1 MLNVHSRR
9 RARNRQSTHARRLQL
24 LPTMRSCRC
33 LALLSR
39 QVPTHLQRD
48 REAQH
53 LQQPAS
59 TPNTGHGYTSPCR
72 DGLVGRC
79 NAPAGRHISAHPL
92 LTRHHQE
99 RVHRQRSRGSR
110 RRTRRRREHVHQG
123 VEPRL
128 PRRPHRH
135 ACVGTLGHRQGPR
148 RGRPGRQASLGR
160 TGEVRRAKRACHSHR
175 CASGYDE
182 SASRPLVGMAKAR
195 LSRRVVVHRVTVGR
209 QALRSRARP
218 SGPHR
223 QVGPCLRYSS

>member
-1 MLNVHSRR
+1 MLNVHRRR
-9 RARNRQSTHARRLQL
+9 RAWNRQSPHTRRLQL
-24 LPTMRSCRC
+24 LPTMSRC
-33 LALLSR
+33 SGLALLAS
-39 QVPTHLQRD
+39 QVPAHLQRD
-48 REAQH
+48 RETQH

-59 TPNTGHGYTSPCR
+59 TSNTGHGYTRPCR

-79 NAPAGRHISAHPL
+79 NAPAGRRISAQPL

-110 RRTRRRREHVHQG
+110 RRTRRRRQNVHQG
-123 VEPRL
+123 VKPRL
-128 PRRPHRH
+128 PRGPHRH

-148 RGRPGRQASLGR
+148 RDRTGRPASLGR
-160 TGEVRRAKRACHSHR
+160 TGEVRRAKRACRSHR

-195 LSRRVVVHRVTVGR
+195 LLRRVVVHRVTVGR